1 MMINTVCVIDLLE
14 IGNKKRN
21 KRKEKKENENES
33 QNDKRKRKYN
43 KWVDPREEAVE
54 TKLLFLD
61 IVSMARPFR

>member
-1 MMINTVCVIDLLE
+1 MMINTVCVIDLFLE

-43 KWVDPREEAVE
+43 KWVDPE
-54 TKLLFLD
+54 KKQ
-61 IVSMARPFR
+61 

>member
-43 KWVDPREEAVE
+43 KWVDPE
-54 TKLLFLD
+54 KKQ
-61 IVSMARPFR
+61 